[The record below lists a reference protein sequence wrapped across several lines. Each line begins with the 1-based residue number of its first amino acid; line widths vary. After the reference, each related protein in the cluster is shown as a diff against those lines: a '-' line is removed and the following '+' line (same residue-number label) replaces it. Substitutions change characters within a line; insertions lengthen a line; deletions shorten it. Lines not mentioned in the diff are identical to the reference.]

1 MKSKKTKRMAPL
13 ERKKEIVVAA
23 VGLIAQSGVH
33 NVTFARI
40 AAVAKVK
47 QPLVN
52 YYFPTFDSLLVDC
65 VMLVL
70 EDLKSH
76 MIAEI
81 EKNPD
86 PLKSLMAFTL
96 SPLDWLIEKKDL
108 QPLWHY
114 FYHLTATSDR
124 FRLLNDEIRRTGR
137 ERISFLI
144 FRVLEKTKSQLPHPW
159 TAESLAWTLQTM
171 ATGYATMATTEN
183 ADVKS
188 LRRIFTQ
195 HLELILKPMFD
206 KNLGTR

>member
-1 MKSKKTKRMAPL
+1 MKSKKSKRMAPL

-23 VGLIAQSGVH
+23 VGLIARSGIH

-40 AAVAKVK
+40 AEASKVK

-70 EDLKSH
+70 DDLKAH
-76 MIAEI
+76 MIREI

-86 PLKSLMAFTL
+86 PLKCLAAFTL
-96 SPLDWLIEKKDL
+96 SPLDWLVQKKEL

-137 ERISFLI
+137 ERISYLI
-144 FRVLEKTKSQLPHPW
+144 FRVLEKTKSRLPEPW
-159 TAESLAWTLQTM
+159 TAETLAWTLQTM

-183 ADVKS
+183 ADVKQ
-188 LRRIFTQ
+188 LRRIFIL
-195 HLELILKPMFD
+195 HLELLLKPMF
-206 KNLGTR
+206 K

>member
-1 MKSKKTKRMAPL
+1 MAPAD
-13 ERKKEIVVAA
+13 RKKEIVVAA
-23 VGLIAQSGVH
+23 VDLIARQGVH

-40 AAVAKVK
+40 AEAAKVK

-81 EKNPD
+81 EKNSD
-86 PLKSLMAFTL
+86 PLKCLVAFTT
-96 SPLDWLIEKKDL
+96 SPLDWLLEKKNL
-108 QPLWHY
+108 QPIWHY

-124 FRLLNDEIRRTGR
+124 FRQLNDEIRRTGR

-144 FRVLEKTKSQLPHPW
+144 FRILEKAKSRLPEPW
-159 TAESLAWTLQTM
+159 SAESLAWTLQTM

-195 HLELILKPMFD
+195 HLELLLKPMF
-206 KNLGTR
+206 KY

>member
-1 MKSKKTKRMAPL
+1 MKSKKPRRMAPAD
-13 ERKKEIVVAA
+13 RKKEIVVAA
-23 VGLIAQSGVH
+23 VDLIAENGVH
-33 NVTFARI
+33 NVSFARI
-40 AAVAKVK
+40 AQAAKVK

-70 EDLKSH
+70 EDLKAH

-86 PLKSLMAFTL
+86 PFKSLMAFTT
-96 SPLDWLIEKKDL
+96 SPLDWLVEKKKL
-108 QPLWHY
+108 QPIWHY
-114 FYHLTATSDR
+114 FYHLTATNDR

-144 FRVLEKTKSQLPHPW
+144 FRILEKTKHRLPEPW
-159 TAESLAWTLQTM
+159 TAETLAWTLQTM

-183 ADVKS
+183 ADVKQ
-188 LRRIFTQ
+188 LRRIFVQ
-195 HLELILKPMFD
+195 HLDLLLKPLF
-206 KNLGTR
+206 K